1 MFDEWNEG
9 NPTIIYIYIYIYIY
23 FLVYSADIGKHQWS
37 DTLLS
42 WSGLCFVQNSPEEFV
57 VKRIEGIKYVYQGL
71 QFHINKNKFKKK
83 KQKSRFLSHF
93 ILCSTSL
100 LIKLLSLRTR
110 IRKRKK
116 KKKKAAIWRI
126 FVSVWS

>member
-9 NPTIIYIYIYIYIY
+9 NPTIIYIYIYI
-23 FLVYSADIGKHQWS
+23 LVYSAYIGKHQWS

-83 KQKSRFLSHF
+83 N
-93 ILCSTSL
+93 
-100 LIKLLSLRTR
+100 
-110 IRKRKK
+110 
-116 KKKKAAIWRI
+116 KKADFCRTLF
-126 FVSVWS
+126 FVQQVY